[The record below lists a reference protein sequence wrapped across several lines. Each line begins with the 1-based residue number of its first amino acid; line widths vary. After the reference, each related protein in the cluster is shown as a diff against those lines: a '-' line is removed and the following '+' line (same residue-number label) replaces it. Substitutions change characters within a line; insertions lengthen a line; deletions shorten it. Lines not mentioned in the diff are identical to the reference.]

1 MINFKYLV
9 FASGV
14 LCVAFALNGSTE
26 IDSDKKVS
34 YYAKDVLS
42 KKNPK
47 EWCEEGTYENENGEC
62 KECKSYLDN
71 CRSTKECCDGNF
83 LECNNNYCLC
93 PDETVWNDRFDE
105 CQSYPTLPSM
115 IDKVNTGWALALA
128 ISAGIVGLAI
138 ILVATFLLIRCHK
151 TRKSQR
157 SVAVLRVPISAFSPS
172 APPPPPSSSVALTI
186 PVDQLYPS
194 LTGVSSP
201 SASQIH
207 PQVDNNAPPPT
218 YEEVVQKRFQKL

>member
-14 LCVAFALNGSTE
+14 LCVAFALNSSRE
-26 IDSDKKVS
+26 IYSDKVS
-34 YYAKDVLS
+34 YAKDVLS

-71 CRSTKECCDGNF
+71 CGSTKECCDGNF
-83 LECNNNYCLC
+83 LECSHNYCMC
-93 PDETVWNDRFDE
+93 PDETFWNGVFDE

-115 IDKVNTGWALALA
+115 INDTIEGWILALA
-128 ISAGIVGLAI
+128 ISAGIVGLVI
-138 ILVATFLLIRCHK
+138 ILVASFLLIRCHK

-157 SVAVLRVPISAFSPS
+157 AGAVLRVPISAFSPS
-172 APPPPPSSSVALTI
+172 APPPPSSSVDLTI
-186 PVDQLYPS
+186 PPVHQLYPS
-194 LTGVSSP
+194 LIGVSSP
-201 SASQIH
+201 SASQMH

-218 YEEVVQKRFQKL
+218 YEEVVQRRF